1 MLQHLSRNTLLMQV
15 FIKVVISVLFILYS
29 SGIVLAN
36 EMDDELDIVE
46 NFMHTDTQSA
56 IAKLNS
62 MLARQDQLSM
72 IQKSR
77 LYMLLSLK
85 HIYLAE
91 YAAADD
97 ALDTALTFNPTE
109 DIITRI
115 YLYRVTTSI
124 GLKDYKRAFTLLET
138 NLARIDNYQDNSIKI
153 ATYNRLLNV
162 YLELEAYDEMLRIS
176 QLALNLN
183 QGENPKNQCYSMLY
197 YAVANLRTKQFDLA
211 SNLFTDTEQYCSEHG
226 FPLIAV
232 MSTKGQAIVAYENS
246 LYDKAESLLLN
257 ALANYKKFKFE
268 VEINEVHSFLG
279 MTYFYLNRFEE
290 AEQYAN
296 KVNDKPIA
304 PNNLLVKKRANET
317 LSLVAGKRGQFDK
330 AYQYQ
335 VVANA
340 LSLQILN
347 EQKVKENAYQ
357 MARFDSVEKNREN
370 NSLMQDHELLMK
382 QKDLFIKDKS
392 SSIMFS
398 TLLVGVSVGLLL
410 LLISAWLQRNQ
421 FMKQA
426 QRDGLTGIYN
436 RRTGQELA
444 ENEFIQT
451 QAVAEPFS
459 VLLMDLDLF
468 KNINDQFGH
477 ATGDWALKKFT
488 SVIESLLRPN
498 DVFTRMGGEEF
509 AIFMPKQDL
518 KSAADF
524 AERLRAEVEAIN
536 TRFSGHDF
544 SITVSC
550 GISCADKHDLSLDP
564 LIHRADLALYCAKHN
579 GRNCVVCY
587 NESMKHPQS

>member
-1 MLQHLSRNTLLMQV
+1 M
-15 FIKVVISVLFILYS
+15 LFIVSAALSY
-29 SGIVLAN
+29 AD
-36 EMDDELDIVE
+36 EMDAELDLAE

-56 IAKLNS
+56 IAKLHS
-62 MLARQDQLSM
+62 VLALEPSLSNT
-72 IQKSR
+72 QKSR
-77 LYMLLSLK
+77 LHMLMSLK

-91 YAAADD
+91 YSEADN
-97 ALDTALTFNPTE
+97 ALDRALSFNPPD
-109 DIITRI
+109 DILTRI
-115 YLYRVTTSI
+115 YLYKVTVSI
-124 GLKDYKRAFTLLET
+124 GLKDYKKAFSQLET
-138 NLARIDNYQDNSIKI
+138 NLARIQSYQDNSIKI

-176 QLALNLN
+176 QLAMALN
-183 QGENPKNQCYSMLY
+183 QGKSPKNQCYSMLY
-197 YAVANLRTKQFDLA
+197 YSVANLRLKQFKQA
-211 SNLFTDTEQYCSEHG
+211 SSLFTETEQYCREQG

-232 MSTKGQAIVAYENS
+232 MSVKGRGIVAFEQGEYP
-246 LYDKAESLLLN
+246 KAESLFLT
-257 ALANYKKFKFE
+257 ALEGYQKFKFE
-268 VEINEVHSFLG
+268 VEINEIHSYLG
-279 MTYFYLNRFEE
+279 MTYFYLDRFQQ
-290 AEQYAN
+290 AEFFAG
-296 KVNDKPIA
+296 KVNELPLA
-304 PNNLLVKKRANET
+304 PNNLLVKKRANEA

-370 NSLMQDHELLMK
+370 TSLIQDHELLMQ
-382 QKDLFIKDKS
+382 QKDLFMKEKS

-410 LLISAWLQRNQ
+410 LLISAWMQRNQ

-426 QRDGLTGIYN
+426 QCDGLTGIFN

-444 ENEFIQT
+444 ENEFIEAQT
-451 QAVAEPFS
+451 AREPFC

-488 SVIESLLRPN
+488 AVIEALLRPN
-498 DVFTRMGGEEF
+498 DIFTRMGGEEF
-509 AIFMPKQDL
+509 AIFMPKIDKL
-518 KSAADF
+518 SAMEF
-524 AERLRAEVEAIN
+524 AERIRIEVSQIN
-536 TRFSGHDF
+536 TRYSGHEF
-544 SITVSC
+544 AITVS
-550 GISCADKHDLSLDP
+550 GGVSYANKDDLSLDP
-564 LIHRADLALYCAKHN
+564 LIQRADLALYRAKHN

-587 NESMKHPQS
+587 DNSFAPHTPSDPA

>member
-1 MLQHLSRNTLLMQV
+1 M
-15 FIKVVISVLFILYS
+15 LFIVSAALSY
-29 SGIVLAN
+29 AD
-36 EMDDELDIVE
+36 EMDAELDLAE

-56 IAKLNS
+56 IAKLHS
-62 MLARQDQLSM
+62 VLALEPSLSNT
-72 IQKSR
+72 QKSR
-77 LYMLLSLK
+77 LHMLMSLK

-91 YAAADD
+91 YSEADN
-97 ALDTALTFNPTE
+97 ALDRALSFNPPD
-109 DIITRI
+109 DILTRI
-115 YLYRVTTSI
+115 YLYKVTVSI
-124 GLKDYKRAFTLLET
+124 GLKDYKKAFSQLET
-138 NLARIDNYQDNSIKI
+138 NLARIQSYQDNSIKI

-176 QLALNLN
+176 QLAMALN
-183 QGENPKNQCYSMLY
+183 QGKKPKNQCYSMLY
-197 YAVANLRTKQFDLA
+197 YSVANLRLKQFKQA
-211 SNLFTDTEQYCSEHG
+211 SSLFTETEQYCREQG

-232 MSTKGQAIVAYENS
+232 MSVKGRGIVAFEQGEYP
-246 LYDKAESLLLN
+246 KAESLFLT
-257 ALANYKKFKFE
+257 ALEGYQKFKFE
-268 VEINEVHSFLG
+268 VEINEIHAYLG
-279 MTYFYLNRFEE
+279 MTYFYLDRFQQ
-290 AEQYAN
+290 AEFFAE
-296 KVNDKPIA
+296 KVNELPLA
-304 PNNLLVKKRANET
+304 PNNLLVKKRANEA

-370 NSLMQDHELLMK
+370 TSLIQDHELLMQ
-382 QKDLFIKDKS
+382 QKDLFMKEKS

-410 LLISAWLQRNQ
+410 LLISAWMQRNQ

-426 QRDGLTGIYN
+426 QCDGLTGIFN

-444 ENEFIQT
+444 ENEFIEAQT
-451 QAVAEPFS
+451 AREPFC

-488 SVIESLLRPN
+488 AVIEALLRPN
-498 DVFTRMGGEEF
+498 DIFTRMGGEEF
-509 AIFMPKQDL
+509 AIFMPKIDKL
-518 KSAADF
+518 SAMEF
-524 AERLRAEVEAIN
+524 AERIRIEVSQIN
-536 TRFSGHDF
+536 TRYSGHEF
-544 SITVSC
+544 AITVS
-550 GISCADKHDLSLDP
+550 GGVSYANKDDLSLDP
-564 LIHRADLALYCAKHN
+564 LIQRADLALYRAKHN

-587 NESMKHPQS
+587 DNSFAPHTPSDPA